1 MDLSPFKLRN
11 SQISEIIHFLNLQT
25 LTGCIF
31 HMLYHFVIELHNLT
45 KFMNIQMFV

>member
-1 MDLSPFKLRN
+1 MDLSRFKLRN
-11 SQISEIIHFLNLQT
+11 SQIREIHFLNLQT

-31 HMLYHFVIELHNLT
+31 HMLYHFVIELHSLT